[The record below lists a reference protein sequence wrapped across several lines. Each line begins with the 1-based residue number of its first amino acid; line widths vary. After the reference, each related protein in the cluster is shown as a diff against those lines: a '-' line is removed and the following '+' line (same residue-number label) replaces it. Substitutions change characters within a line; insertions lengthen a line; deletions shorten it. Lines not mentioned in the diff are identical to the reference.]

1 MVGEASGSLVG
12 GVRAGMSRRVGLF
25 GMLAAGCMSVATFV
39 HVIVTVSR
47 HVVTSDSVVLW
58 YAAPEWAHLRLHE
71 PGFYGQA
78 YGSTF
83 AAVPMA
89 FLHALGMTYALSL
102 PIVLGASI
110 LTVWFALGI
119 AAYRRGHVTTAVF
132 ALAAPALFS
141 AAVITRTALGSS
153 DLLVSTPRQRAW
165 PWCASTRLRT
175 AIETMRRR

>member
-1 MVGEASGSLVG
+1 MC
-12 GVRAGMSRRVGLF
+12 GVRAGTSRRVSVF
-25 GMLAAGCMSVATFV
+25 GMLAAGCLSVATFV

-47 HVVTSDSVVLW
+47 HLMTSDSVVLW

-89 FLHALGMTYALSL
+89 LLHALGMIYALSL

-119 AAYRRGHVTTAVF
+119 AAYKRGHVTTAVF
-132 ALAAPALFS
+132 AFAAPALFS
-141 AAVITRTALGSS
+141 SYYVMYVTVAPAERAFALIG
-153 DLLVSTPRQRAW
+153 LGAGLAIVRVRRPR
-165 PWCASTRLRT
+165 
-175 AIETMRRR
+175 